1 MEPST
6 RCALSN
12 RGDGWQAVAPTTQSV
27 CGASVVQERKRAHNP
42 YPSFCCATRGAGYR
56 PEGASV
62 AQEYL
67 AAPMLWDGCKWDL
80 RLYVL
85 VTGVLPAARAA
96 ILPTCLARLCTVPY
110 QVPHFRA
117 PLV

>member
-1 MEPST
+1 MEAEGP
-6 RCALSN
+6 
-12 RGDGWQAVAPTTQSV
+12 
-27 CGASVVQERKRAHNP
+27 GASVVQERKRAHNP
-42 YPSFCCATRGAGYR
+42 YPSFCSATRGAGYR
-56 PEGASV
+56 PEGAAV